1 MITGW
6 PNSFCNCGWMLR
18 MATSVPPPAG
28 NGTTTVMARL
38 GQLWACADGKPMH
51 VAAIPRKTASECLRD
66 KEWVK
71 VGTVAPQI
79 LNDSLIVEMEPAEH

>member
-1 MITGW
+1 
-6 PNSFCNCGWMLR
+6 
-18 MATSVPPPAG
+18 
-28 NGTTTVMARL
+28 
-38 GQLWACADGKPMH
+38 MH